1 MNGTPI
7 TMVQALMLHGF
18 IHYAPVRMSDLTEDV
33 MCVPCSSRQV
43 FRCRSV
49 TEKLRF
55 RSKNINVRFKVAQVA
70 MTQDLSPSI
79 RVSSDSI
86 IPTMF
91 HIYSPHPTLC
101 NLSNWRHPSTNHYKK
116 KFHKIVCQT
125 FLLEEAFWL
134 RRIATD
140 PHSLSHVNMA
150 CPDDRYRK
158 TRNLYLRNDF

>member
-18 IHYAPVRMSDLTEDV
+18 IHYAPVRISDLTEDV
-33 MCVPCSSRQV
+33 MCVLCSSRQV
-43 FRCRSV
+43 FRCRSL

-91 HIYSPHPTLC
+91 HIYSPHPTL
-101 NLSNWRHPSTNHYKK
+101 
-116 KFHKIVCQT
+116 
-125 FLLEEAFWL
+125 
-134 RRIATD
+134 ATD
-140 PHSLSHVNMA
+140 GIRQQIITKKVPQNCLPNVFARGSLLASKNSHGSSQSFS
-150 CPDDRYRK
+150 RK
-158 TRNLYLRNDF
+158 YGVSR